1 MIGPIAIRAAFAVAF
16 VLAAS
21 AAAHAGGALAIG
33 ACAAYGHAYDYPK
46 VDDARK
52 AALAQCG
59 ANCKIATVTRRGCLA
74 FAIDG
79 HNPCGPHGYAAS
91 SRLGQAQ
98 NEALKLCFRF
108 GGRDCVI
115 RAFACDGKG

>member
-1 MIGPIAIRAAFAVAF
+1 MSP
-16 VLAAS
+16 
-21 AAAHAGGALAIG
+21 AAHSAGALAIG
-33 ACAAYGHAYDYPK
+33 ACAAFGHAYDYPK
-46 VDDARK
+46 LDDARK

-59 ANCKIATVTRRGCLA
+59 GNCKVVVVTRRGCLA

-79 HNPCGPHGYAAS
+79 QNACGPHGYAAA

-108 GGRDCVI
+108 GGHDCVI

>member
-1 MIGPIAIRAAFAVAF
+1 MAAAF
-16 VLAAS
+16 VLAVS
-21 AAAHAGGALAIG
+21 AAAHAAGAIG
-33 ACAAYGHAYDYPK
+33 VCAAYGHAYDYPK
-46 VDDARK
+46 LDAARK
-52 AALAQCG
+52 AAIAQCSG
-59 ANCKIATVTRRGCLA
+59 ECKVVAVSQRGCLA

-79 HNPCGPHGYAAS
+79 HDPCGPHGFAAA